1 MIAQRAL
8 LVVAGLAGMLGVAMA
23 AAGAHVP
30 GGERLGTAGN
40 MAMAQAPALLALG
53 FFVPATAILMT
64 ISAWA
69 IALGLIGFAG
79 ALAFHTLTGNPAL
92 SFLAP
97 IGGTTMM
104 IGWLGV
110 AIAAL
115 AQKRR

>member
-30 GGERLGTAGN
+30 GGERLGTAGS

-53 FFVPATAILMT
+53 FLVPATAILMT

-69 IALGLIGFAG
+69 IAIGLVLFSG
-79 ALAFHTLTGNPAL
+79 ALAFHTLAGSAAL
-92 SFLAP
+92 TFLAP

-104 IGWLGV
+104 IGWLGIAV
-110 AIAAL
+110 AAL

>member
-1 MIAQRAL
+1 MNGQRGL
-8 LVVAGLAGMLGVAMA
+8 LVVAGLAGILGVAMA

-30 GGERLGTAGN
+30 GGERLATAGN

-53 FFVPATAILMT
+53 YFVPATALLMS

-69 IALGLIGFAG
+69 IALGLIGFSG
-79 ALAFHTLTGNPAL
+79 ALAFHTLSGSPAL

-110 AIAAL
+110 AISAL
-115 AQKRR
+115 RIKKG

>member
-1 MIAQRAL
+1 MNGQRAL

-30 GGERLGTAGN
+30 GGERLATAGN

-53 FFVPATAILMT
+53 FFVPASALLMT

-79 ALAFHTLTGNPAL
+79 ALAFHTLTGSPAL
-92 SFLAP
+92 ASIAP

-110 AIAAL
+110 AISAL
-115 AQKRR
+115 IQKKR

>member
-1 MIAQRAL
+1 MNGQRAL

-53 FFVPATAILMT
+53 FFVPATALLMS

-69 IALGLIGFAG
+69 IAIGLVLFAG
-79 ALAFHTLTGNPAL
+79 ALAFHTLTGSPTLA
-92 SFLAP
+92 FLAP

-104 IGWLGV
+104 LGWLGI

-115 AQKRR
+115 VQKRR

>member
-1 MIAQRAL
+1 MNGQRAL
-8 LVVAGLAGMLGVAMA
+8 LVVAGLAGMIGVGLA
-23 AAGAHVP
+23 AAGAHMP

-53 FFVPATAILMT
+53 FFVPATSLLMS

-69 IALGLIGFAG
+69 IALGLIGFSG
-79 ALAFHTLTGNPAL
+79 ALAFHSLTGNPAL
-92 SFLAP
+92 TFLAP

-104 IGWLGV
+104 LGWLGV

-115 AQKRR
+115 ILRKR